1 MFPEKFLKSAFVA
14 LSVVPSMAAGACYG
28 YCESKGI
35 PMVESLQNKLLYGP
49 AAVQG
54 IAGGAFGAFWLYALG
69 GGMRPLNLRDA
80 TDITLFGAVPVAG
93 VGAVIGGL
101 ETAAGYG
108 LGKLGA
114 YLF

>member
-1 MFPEKFLKSAFVA
+1 MFSGLFLKSSFVA
-14 LSVVPSMAAGACYG
+14 LSVIPSMAAGAYYG

-35 PMVESLQNKLLYGP
+35 PLAESLQNKLIYGP
-49 AAVQG
+49 AVVQG

-69 GGMRPLNLRDA
+69 GGMRSLNLKDVA
-80 TDITLFGAVPVAG
+80 DISLFGAVPVGGAG
-93 VGAVIGGL
+93 AIIGGL

-114 YLF
+114 YFF